1 MERSIDTALNAANAS
16 YLEEMLRRYLEDP
29 ASVDAGWRA
38 WFESDGRALA
48 EGPTPVADPGFA
60 SHSIFDRATRNGFS
74 AEQADLAVVRAQ
86 GHIFQLINAYR
97 VRGHLAARLDP
108 LGLWKR
114 PEHPELDPFY
124 WGFTEADLDRTF
136 STVFL
141 KGPDRLTLRDL
152 VAHLRETYSRTIGVE
167 FMHIHDTRIKEWLQE
182 RFERTRNHCR
192 LDRDTMVFILEK
204 LTSAEAFEDFLHT
217 KYRGSKRFSLQGAES
232 IIPTLALMIED
243 AGRIGVREIVM
254 GMAHRGRLNVLVNIL
269 GKEPRWVF
277 REFDDPDP
285 QGMFGRGDVKYH
297 LGHSS
302 DVATRF
308 GDTVH
313 LSLTFNPSHLEAVNP
328 VVIGRVR
335 AKQDRHG
342 DVERARILPV
352 LIHGD
357 AAFAGQ
363 GVVAETFNMM
373 ALDAYGVGGTIHLVI
388 NNQIGFTTDPA
399 EGRSTQYC
407 TALAR
412 MVGCPIIHVNGEDP
426 EAVIHA
432 AQVATEYRQTFHRDI
447 VIDMYCFRR
456 FGHNEGDEPT
466 FTQPVMYREIAAHPA
481 VHEVYGKMLVKRG
494 VVEPGLAEEIFA
506 RKQQELDEGLEIAR
520 AERDKAHQPA
530 AGRAGA
536 WTGRYF
542 GGPDAEVPEVDTALS
557 EERFCDLVRGIV
569 RVPDGFHVHP
579 KLERLLAK
587 RAEVLEDPESLLDWG
602 MGELLAYASLVTEGQ
617 PVRMSGQDV
626 QRGTFSHRHAVLT
639 DIETSARYSPLDH
652 LAEDQARF
660 EIYNS
665 LLSEMGVLGFEFGFS
680 LDRPE
685 GIVIWEAQF
694 GDFVNGAQVIIDQ
707 FISASEDKW
716 NRLSGLT
723 MLLPHGYEGQGPEH
737 SSARLERFLQLC
749 AEDNMQVANVTT
761 PSQMFHMLR
770 RQALRPWRKPLI
782 VMTPKSLLRHKLATS
797 TMGEFTSGSFKR
809 VIGEERLDDLKA
821 VDRAVLCSGKIY
833 YDLLERRE
841 AVGDTRT
848 ALIRLEQFY
857 PFPEAGL
864 LEALAA
870 LGGKRGVRELI
881 WCQEEPENMGAR
893 HFLYPH
899 FARLFAKGPA
909 LRWVCRD
916 PSASPATG
924 SPKAHRIEQ
933 EALLDSIFGQG
944 ES

>member
-1 MERSIDTALNAANAS
+1 MERPTDTALHGANAS
-16 YLEEMLRRYLEDP
+16 YLEEMLRRFRADP
-29 ASVDAGWRA
+29 TSVDASWRA
-38 WFESDGRALA
+38 YFESDGAAWA
-48 EGPTPVADPGFA
+48 EGPVPVVEPGFA
-60 SHSIFDRATRNGFS
+60 THSIFDRAARNGH
-74 AEQADLAVVRAQ
+74 AGADPDSEVVSAQ

-114 PEHPELDPFY
+114 PDHPELDPFY

-136 STVFL
+136 RTVFL
-141 KGPDRLTLRDL
+141 KGPERLTLREL

-192 LDRDTMVFILEK
+192 LDRETMVFILEK
-204 LTSAEAFEDFLHT
+204 LTSAEAFEDFLHN

-243 AGRIGVREIVM
+243 AAKVGVNEIVF
-254 GMAHRGRLNVLVNIL
+254 GMAHRGRLNMLVNIL

-277 REFDDPDP
+277 HEFDDPDP
-285 QGMFGRGDVKYH
+285 QGMMGRGDVKYH

-302 DVATRF
+302 DVVTRF

-342 DVERARILPV
+342 DADRKRVLPV

-363 GVVAETFNMM
+363 GIVAETFNMM
-373 ALDAYGVGGTIHLVI
+373 DLGAYRVGGTIHLVI
-388 NNQIGFTTDPA
+388 NNQIGFTTDPMEA
-399 EGRSTQYC
+399 RSTQYC

-432 AQVATEYRQTFHRDI
+432 AQVATDYRQTFQRDI

-456 FGHNEGDEPT
+456 HGHNEGDEPT
-466 FTQPVMYREIAAHPA
+466 FTQPLMYREIAAHPT
-481 VHEVYGKMLVKRG
+481 VHEVYGKMLVDRG
-494 VVEPGLAEEIFA
+494 MIEPGQAEEIFQ
-506 RKQQELDEGLEIAR
+506 RKQRELDESLEIAR
-520 AERDKAHQPA
+520 SQAVKVKKPDDSLRGVWH
-530 AGRAGA
+530 
-536 WTGRYF
+536 GRYR
-542 GGPDAEVPEVDTALS
+542 GGPDKETPEADTSISDARFREVIAGIVKVPE
-557 EERFCDLVRGIV
+557 
-569 RVPDGFHVHP
+569 GFHVHP

-587 RAEVLEDPESLLDWG
+587 RAESLEDPQSALDWG
-602 MGELLAYASLVTEGQ
+602 MGELLAYGSLVLDGY
-617 PVRMSGQDV
+617 PVRISGQDV

-639 DIETSARYSPLDH
+639 DVETGKRHAPLDH
-652 LAEDQARF
+652 VATDQARF

-665 LLSEMGVLGFEFGFS
+665 LLSEVAVLGFEFGYS
-680 LDRPE
+680 LDCPE

-694 GDFVNGAQVIIDQ
+694 GDFVNGAQVMIDQ

-716 NRLSGLT
+716 SRLSSLT

-737 SSARLERFLQLC
+737 SSARMERFLQLC

-761 PSQMFHMLR
+761 PAQMFHMLR
-770 RQALRPWRKPLI
+770 RQVVRAWRKPLI

-797 TMGEFTSGSFKR
+797 VMADFTNGSFHR
-809 VIGEERLDDLKA
+809 VIGEELLGDLKG

-841 AVGDTRT
+841 ERGDTKT
-848 ALIRLEQFY
+848 ALIRLEQLY
-857 PFPEAGL
+857 PFPED
-864 LEALAA
+864 EVFAA
-870 LGGKRGVRELI
+870 LGRLGGKKGVREVI
-881 WCQEEPENMGAR
+881 WCQEEPKNMGA
-893 HFLYPH
+893 HSFLHPYFTRM
-899 FARLFAKGPA
+899 FAEGPR
-909 LRWVCRD
+909 LRWVSRD
-916 PSASPATG
+916 ASASPATG

-933 EALLDSIFGQG
+933 ESLLTSIFGNG

>member
-1 MERSIDTALNAANAS
+1 MERPTDTALNGANAA
-16 YLEEMLRRYLEDP
+16 YLEDMLRRFREDP
-29 ASVDAGWRA
+29 DSLDAGWRA
-38 WFESDGRALA
+38 YFQREGREWADG
-48 EGPTPVADPGFA
+48 PVPVADPGFA
-60 SHSIFDRATRNGFS
+60 AHSIFDRASRNGHAAPD
-74 AEQADLAVVRAQ
+74 AELETVRAQ

-97 VRGHLAARLDP
+97 VRGHLQARLDP
-108 LGLWKR
+108 LGLWRR

-167 FMHIHDTRIKEWLQE
+167 FMHIHDTRIKAWLQE
-182 RFERTRNHCR
+182 RFERTKNHCK
-192 LDRDTMVFILEK
+192 LDRDTMLFILEK

-243 AGRIGVREIVM
+243 AAKVGVNEVVF

-269 GKEPRWVF
+269 GKEARWVF

-285 QGMFGRGDVKYH
+285 QGMKGRGDVKYH

-302 DVATRF
+302 DVVTRF
-308 GDTVH
+308 GDSVH

-335 AKQDRHG
+335 AKQDRQG
-342 DVERARILPV
+342 DADRTRVLPV

-373 ALDAYGVGGTIHLVI
+373 DLGAYGVGGTIHLVI
-388 NNQIGFTTDPA
+388 NNQIGFTTDPMEA
-399 EGRSTQYC
+399 RSTQYC

-412 MVGCPIIHVNGEDP
+412 MAGCPIIHVNGEDP

-432 AQVATEYRQTFHRDI
+432 AQVATDFRQTFHRDI
-447 VIDMYCFRR
+447 VIDIYCFRR

-466 FTQPVMYREIAAHPA
+466 FTQPVMYREIAAHPS
-481 VHEVYGKMLVKRG
+481 VHEVYSRMLVKRG
-494 VVEPGLAEEIFA
+494 MIEPGQAEEIFK
-506 RKQQELDEGLEIAR
+506 RKQRELDEGLEAAR
-520 AERDKAHQPA
+520 LDADKVKKPNDSLR
-530 AGRAGA
+530 GV
-536 WTGRYF
+536 WNGRYV
-542 GGPDAEVPEVDTALS
+542 GGPDGAVAHADTSISEDRFREVAEGMARVPE
-557 EERFCDLVRGIV
+557 
-569 RVPDGFHVHP
+569 GFNVHP

-587 RAEVLEDPESLLDWG
+587 RREAATDPEARLDWG
-602 MGELLAYASLVTEGQ
+602 MGELLAYGSLVLDGF
-617 PVRMSGQDV
+617 PVRISGQDV

-639 DIETSARYSPLDH
+639 DFETGQRYSPLDKMS
-652 LAEDQARF
+652 ADQARF

-665 LLSEMGVLGFEFGFS
+665 LLSEVAVVGFEFGYS
-680 LDRPE
+680 LDSPE

-694 GDFVNGAQVIIDQ
+694 GDFVNGAQVMIDQ
-707 FISASEDKW
+707 FISACEDKW
-716 NRLSGLT
+716 SRLSSLT

-749 AEDNMQVANVTT
+749 AEDNMQIANVTT
-761 PSQMFHMLR
+761 PAQMFHMLR
-770 RQALRPWRKPLI
+770 RQVVRAWRKPLI

-797 TMGEFTSGSFKR
+797 AMADFTLGRFHR
-809 VIGEERLDDLKA
+809 VIGEELLGDLKA
-821 VDRAVLCSGKIY
+821 VERAVLCSGKIY
-833 YDLLERRE
+833 YDLLERRDE
-841 AVGDTRT
+841 VGDSKT
-848 ALIRLEQFY
+848 ALIRVEQIY
-857 PFPEAGL
+857 PFPED
-864 LEALAA
+864 EVLAA
-870 LGGKRGVRELI
+870 LGALGGKGGVREVF
-881 WCQEEPENMGAR
+881 WCQEEPQNMGAR
-893 HFLYPH
+893 SFLHPY
-899 FARLFAKGPA
+899 FTRMFAKGPK
-909 LRWVCRD
+909 LTWVSRD
-916 PSASPATG
+916 ASASPATG
-924 SPKAHRIEQ
+924 SPKAHRLEQ
-933 EALLDSIFGQG
+933 ESLLNSIFGQG

>member
-1 MERSIDTALNAANAS
+1 MERPTDTALHGANAW
-16 YLEEMLRRYLEDP
+16 YLEEMLRRFRADP
-29 ASVDAGWRA
+29 TSVDASFREYFEREGAA
-38 WFESDGRALA
+38 WA
-48 EGPTPVADPGFA
+48 EGPVPVSEPGFA
-60 SHSIFDRATRNGFS
+60 THSIFDRATRNGHAAHDRDS
-74 AEQADLAVVRAQ
+74 EVVSAQ

-114 PEHPELDPFY
+114 PDHPELDPLY

-136 STVFL
+136 RTVFL
-141 KGPDRLTLRDL
+141 KGPERLTLREL

-167 FMHIHDTRIKEWLQE
+167 SMHIHDTRIKEWLQE
-182 RFERTRNHCR
+182 RFERTRSHCV

-204 LTSAEAFEDFLHT
+204 LTSAEAFEDFLHN

-243 AGRIGVREIVM
+243 AAKVGVTEVVF
-254 GMAHRGRLNVLVNIL
+254 GMAHRGRLNMLVNIL

-277 REFDDPDP
+277 REFDDADP
-285 QGMFGRGDVKYH
+285 QGMMGRGDVKYH

-302 DVATRF
+302 DVVTRF
-308 GDTVH
+308 GHSVH
-313 LSLTFNPSHLEAVNP
+313 LSLAFNPSHLEAVNP

-342 DVERARILPV
+342 DAERRRVLPV

-373 ALDAYGVGGTIHLVI
+373 NLGAYQVGGTIHLVI
-388 NNQIGFTTDPA
+388 NNQIGFTTDPHDA
-399 EGRSTQYC
+399 RSSQYC

-432 AQVATEYRQTFHRDI
+432 AQVATEYRQTFHGDV

-456 FGHNEGDEPT
+456 HGHNEGDEPT

-481 VHEVYGKMLVKRG
+481 VHVVYGKMLVDRG
-494 VVEPGLAEEIFA
+494 MVEPGQAEEIFQ
-506 RKQQELDEGLEIAR
+506 RKQRELDESLEIAR
-520 AERDKAHQPA
+520 SA
-530 AGRAGA
+530 AVKVEPPDESLRGV
-536 WTGRYF
+536 WQGRYR
-542 GGPDAEVPEVDTALS
+542 GGPDKETPEADTSISDARFREVIAGMVKVPE
-557 EERFCDLVRGIV
+557 
-569 RVPDGFHVHP
+569 GFHVHP
-579 KLERLLAK
+579 KLERLFAK
-587 RAEVLEDPESLLDWG
+587 RVEPLEDPQSTLDWG
-602 MGELLAYASLVTEGQ
+602 MGELLAYGSLVLDGY
-617 PVRMSGQDV
+617 PVRISGQDV

-639 DIETSARYSPLDH
+639 DVETGERYTPLDNVSPN
-652 LAEDQARF
+652 QARF

-665 LLSEMGVLGFEFGFS
+665 LLSEVAVLGFEFGYS
-680 LDRPE
+680 LDCPE
-685 GIVIWEAQF
+685 GLIIWEAQF
-694 GDFVNGAQVIIDQ
+694 GDFVNSAQVMIDQ

-716 NRLSGLT
+716 SRLSSLT

-749 AEDNMQVANVTT
+749 AEDNIQVTNVTT
-761 PSQMFHMLR
+761 PAQMFHMLR
-770 RQALRPWRKPLI
+770 RQVVRAWRKPLI
-782 VMTPKSLLRHKLATS
+782 VMTPKSLLRHKRAVS
-797 TMGEFTSGSFKR
+797 VMADFTSGRFHR
-809 VIGEERLDDLKA
+809 VIPEELLGDLKA

-841 AVGDTRT
+841 ERGDTKT
-848 ALIRLEQFY
+848 ALIRVEQLY
-857 PFPEAGL
+857 PFPEGEVTA
-864 LEALAA
+864 ALSA
-870 LGGKRGVRELI
+870 LGGKKGVSEVI
-881 WCQEEPENMGAR
+881 WCQEEPQNMGAQS
-893 HFLYPH
+893 FLHPYFTRM
-899 FARLFAKGPA
+899 FAAGPK
-909 LRWVCRD
+909 LRWVSRD
-916 PSASPATG
+916 ASASPATG

-933 EALLDSIFGQG
+933 ESLLSSIFGNG
-944 ES
+944 VS